1 MGRVITSMDDE
12 ARELENAEVF
22 RNRYRDARR
31 AGLPPDDALT
41 FAQSFQ
47 DVGEL
52 RHLIELGCPVEQL
65 RRIVL

>member
-1 MGRVITSMDDE
+1 MDDE
-12 ARELENAEVF
+12 ARELEDAEVF

-41 FAQSFQ
+41 FAESEA

-52 RHLIELGCPVEQL
+52 RRLIEAGCPVDQL

>member
-1 MGRVITSMDDE
+1 MDDE
-12 ARELENAEVF
+12 ARELELAEVF

-41 FAQSFQ
+41 FAESEA

-52 RHLIELGCPVEQL
+52 RKLILKGCPVEQL